1 MHHKEHHGFLYGLLA
16 ALLLAC
22 SAVFVKWG
30 AKVPNATIVGIR
42 FIISLL
48 CMLPYILSGRVHIHW
63 NSIPKHFL
71 RAVAGLVAISC
82 YFYSVKNLPLVNA
95 VTLANTGPIFMPIVL
110 FIWLKLVLPKGRIWP
125 LVIGFI
131 GVLVI
136 LRPGPDFGVWATL
149 IGLTGGLFAAI
160 AQVGVRQLSK
170 TESTE
175 TILAYYFIISTAL
188 TIPLMILTWEPISSP
203 FLWLDLALISLF
215 SVAFQYFFTKSL
227 THAPASK
234 VSVMS
239 YLGVVFSGL
248 LGWWIFAEEPSLW
261 VLAGSVLII
270 VGGIVALL
278 SKEQPRKWSR

>member
-1 MHHKEHHGFLYGLLA
+1 MQHKEHHGFLYGILA
-16 ALLLAC
+16 AFLLAC

-30 AKVPNATIVGIR
+30 ASIPTATIVGIR
-42 FIISLL
+42 FFISFL
-48 CMLPYILSGRVHIHW
+48 CMLPYVLLGRVHLHW
-63 NSIPKHFL
+63 KFFPKHFL
-71 RAVAGLVAISC
+71 RAVAGLIAISC

-95 VTLANTGPIFMPIVL
+95 VTLANTGPLFMPLVL
-110 FIWLKLVLPKGRIWP
+110 FVWLKLLLPRGRIWP

-136 LRPGPDFGVWATL
+136 LRPGPDFGVLATL
-149 IGLTGGLFAAI
+149 VGLTGGLFSAV

-175 TILAYYFIISTAL
+175 TILSYYFIISTFLA
-188 TIPLMILTWEPISSP
+188 IPLMAVTWEPISSP
-203 FLWLDLALISLF
+203 LLWLDLLLIALF

-234 VSVMS
+234 VSVLN

-248 LGWWIFAEEPSLW
+248 LGWWFFSEKPSLW
-261 VLAGSVLII
+261 VLGGSTFII
-270 VGGIVALL
+270 VGGILALL
-278 SKEQPRKWSR
+278 SKAQPRKWG